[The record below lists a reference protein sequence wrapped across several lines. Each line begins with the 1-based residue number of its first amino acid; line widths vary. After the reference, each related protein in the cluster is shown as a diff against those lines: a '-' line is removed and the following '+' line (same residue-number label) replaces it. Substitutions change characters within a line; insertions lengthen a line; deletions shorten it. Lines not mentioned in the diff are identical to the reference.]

1 MSAVVSAMVSTATMV
16 DALLVEVGTVEAVV
30 IATMLDALLGEV
42 GTVEAVV
49 IATMLDALLE
59 NVGTVV
65 EVVIATMLDADLE
78 AVDMVVAAAVESHL
92 RWRHQRVES
101 YRVVVEFWA
110 SLKPSSQD
118 KQRRQTDTRS
128 KTNSQSPETRA
139 KTNTHGCNF
148 LLDEATSSI
157 PDPNERVRFIQRNA
171 NAANAA
177 RQAAWARQS
186 VEAAS
191 EEQILVGGTQ

>member
-1 MSAVVSAMVSTATMV
+1 MVSTATMV

-118 KQRRQTDTRS
+118 SSEDKQIRRGLCPGQRMWICTSAKFCGPPRRS
-128 KTNSQSPETRA
+128 SRKES
-139 KTNTHGCNF
+139 
-148 LLDEATSSI
+148 
-157 PDPNERVRFIQRNA
+157 
-171 NAANAA
+171 
-177 RQAAWARQS
+177 
-186 VEAAS
+186 
-191 EEQILVGGTQ
+191 